1 MGLVW
6 VGLFC
11 LFGWVFL
18 VLSLLKIFDLLWE
31 RKFVGQ
37 LLQLCTFTEM
47 KKKKIMVS

>member
-6 VGLFC
+6 VRLFC
-11 LFGWVFL
+11 LDGFFL
-18 VLSLLKIFDLLWE
+18 VLSILKIFDLLWE

-47 KKKKIMVS
+47 KKKNHGISK